1 MDYDSVLAAIDAWSI
16 EDRLR
21 LINDL
26 QDLCEGYFAQ
36 PALSEAT
43 KAELERR
50 IAVLDKDP
58 NRVVA
63 WEDVDARIRSRY
75 PQ

>member
-1 MDYDSVLAAIDAWSI
+1 MDYDSVLAAIDTWPM

-26 QDLCEGYFAQ
+26 QDRCEGYFAQ
-36 PALSEAT
+36 PVLSEAT

-50 IAVLDKDP
+50 IAVLEKDP
-58 NRVVA
+58 NRVVS
-63 WEDVDARIRSRY
+63 WEDVDARIRARY